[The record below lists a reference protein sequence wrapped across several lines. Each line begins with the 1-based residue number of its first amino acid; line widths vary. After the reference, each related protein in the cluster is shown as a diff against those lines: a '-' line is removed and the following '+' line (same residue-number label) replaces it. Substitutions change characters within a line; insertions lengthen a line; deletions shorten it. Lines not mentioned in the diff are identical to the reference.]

1 MTTVTDIATP
11 SSLTTPPSPPAP
23 TPEPRTVLRECAI
36 CQSSIYPAEETHPC
50 PKCGL
55 VFHAECWQENYGC
68 ASYGCDQVN
77 ALAPKIDIPA
87 AQQVELPPPIDAP
100 IEPLPWDFLLL
111 GGSALAMAASM
122 LSYGLPSLLALAGV
136 SWRMYRKRAYHNRIL
151 IAAVVLCV
159 IGIVGGIALSRF
171 WFTQIDYGDARGVV
185 SDAGGI
191 GADAGGASA
200 G

>member
-11 SSLTTPPSPPAP
+11 SSLTTPPSPPAS
-23 TPEPRTVLRECAI
+23 RTVLRECAI

-111 GGSALAMAASM
+111 GGAALAMAASM
-122 LSYGLPSLLALAGV
+122 LTYGLPSVLALAGV
-136 SWRMYRKRAYHNRIL
+136 SWRMYRKRAHRNRIL

-171 WFTQIDYGDARGVV
+171 WFTQIDYSA
-185 SDAGGI
+185 AGTSGI
-191 GADAGGASA
+191 MGEAGAVGGDAGGASA